1 MLIHIYIMYSMDVK
15 KIKKYKVGIDS
26 ETEAISMVTEPAI
39 ESDFVFLSKDKAIVK
54 EAFSNDEKHMVYG
67 AVLRPDFPI
76 YRNDGENEYYLEFT
90 SESIER
96 MARDYMMNYRQ
107 GNVTIQHEEYA
118 NEVFMVESWIKQ
130 DMDKDKSVSVGLDKS
145 LPIGTWFCGFYVNN
159 NDVWERIKSGELKG
173 FSVEAMIDLEDFAKV
188 KKEDA
193 FEMNESFWSKLKSIV
208 NEALGKKEEKME
220 VNEPQPTEPQP
231 TVQEPKVDE
240 PIVTEPQQTVVEEP
254 KPTEP
259 QPTVQ
264 EPKVDEPQT
273 TEPQPTVVEE
283 PKPTEP
289 QQTVQEP
296 KVDDP
301 KTNEP
306 KVDEPKPNEPN
317 VDDGKHLNDLIASL
331 REEISALKE
340 ANTVLVEK
348 VNDLGKMPSANPIN
362 VNGQNGTPST
372 YSSWRDMMAKMI

>member
-1 MLIHIYIMYSMDVK
+1 MICLDIYTVYIISMDIK

-188 KKEDA
+188 KKEDE
-193 FEMNESFWSKLKSIV
+193 FEMNESFWDKLKSIV

-220 VNEPQPTEPQP
+220 VNEPQVTEPQQ

-240 PIVTEPQQTVVEEP
+240 PIVTEPQQTVQ
-254 KPTEP
+254 EP
-259 QPTVQ
+259 QQTVQ
-264 EPKVDEPQT
+264 EPQT
-273 TEPQPTVVEE
+273 TEPKQ
-283 PKPTEP
+283 TEP
-289 QQTVQEP
+289 QQTEP

-306 KVDEPKPNEPN
+306 TVQEPKVDDVN
-317 VDDGKHLNDLIASL
+317 HINDLIASL

-340 ANTVLVEK
+340 ANNVLVEK

>member
-1 MLIHIYIMYSMDVK
+1 MDVK

-159 NDVWERIKSGELKG
+159 NDIWERIKSGELKG

-188 KKEDA
+188 KKEDE

-220 VNEPQPTEPQP
+220 VNEPQ
-231 TVQEPKVDE
+231 
-240 PIVTEPQQTVVEEP
+240 VTEPQQTV
-254 KPTEP
+254 
-259 QPTVQ
+259 Q
-264 EPKVDEPQT
+264 EPQT
-273 TEPQPTVVEE
+273 TEPKQTEPQQTVQEPQTTE

-289 QQTVQEP
+289 QQT
-296 KVDDP
+296 
-301 KTNEP
+301 EP
-306 KVDEPKPNEPN
+306 KVDEPKPNEPTVQEPK
-317 VDDGKHLNDLIASL
+317 VDDKNQINDLIASL
-331 REEISALKE
+331 REEISSLKE
-340 ANTVLVEK
+340 ANNVLVEK

>member
-1 MLIHIYIMYSMDVK
+1 MTTR

-39 ESDFVFLSKDKAIVK
+39 ESDFVFFSKDKDIVK
-54 EAFSNDEKHMVYG
+54 EAFSSDEKHMVYG

-76 YRNDGENEYYLEFT
+76 YRYDGENEYYLEFT

-159 NDVWERIKSGELKG
+159 NDIWERIKSGELKG

-188 KKEDA
+188 KKEDE
-193 FEMNESFWSKLKSIV
+193 FEMNETFWDKLKTIV

-220 VNEPQPTEPQP
+220 EQ
-231 TVQEPKVDE
+231 
-240 PIVTEPQQTVVEEP
+240 PIVN
-254 KPTEP
+254 
-259 QPTVQ
+259 
-264 EPKVDEPQT
+264 
-273 TEPQPTVVEE
+273 EPQPTVVEE
-283 PKPTEP
+283 PKPSEP
-289 QQTVQEP
+289 TAVEEP
-296 KVDDP
+296 KPSEPTVVEEPKKDD
-301 KTNEP
+301 EP
-306 KVDEPKPNEPN
+306 KVDEEPKPTEEPKPN
-317 VDDGKHLNDLIASL
+317 DDGNHLNDLIASL

-340 ANTVLVEK
+340 ANTVLAEK

-362 VNGQNGTPST
+362 VNGKNGTPST
-372 YSSWRDMMAKMI
+372 YSSWRDMMANMI

>member
-1 MLIHIYIMYSMDVK
+1 MATR

-39 ESDFVFLSKDKAIVK
+39 ESDFVFFSKDKDIVK
-54 EAFSNDEKHMVYG
+54 EAFSSDEKHMVYG

-76 YRNDGENEYYLEFT
+76 YRYDGENEYYLEFT

-159 NDVWERIKSGELKG
+159 NDIWERIKSGELKG

-188 KKEDA
+188 KKEDE
-193 FEMNESFWSKLKSIV
+193 FEMNETFWDKLKTIV

-220 VNEPQPTEPQP
+220 EQPIVNEPTVTEPQP
-231 TVQEPKVDE
+231 TV
-240 PIVTEPQQTVVEEP
+240 VEGP
-254 KPTEP
+254 KPSE
-259 QPTVQ
+259 
-264 EPKVDEPQT
+264 
-273 TEPQPTVVEE
+273 PTVVEE
-283 PKPTEP
+283 PKPTE
-289 QQTVQEP
+289 EP
-296 KVDDP
+296 KVEE
-301 KTNEP
+301 EP
-306 KVDEPKPNEPN
+306 KNEEPKPTEPTVKEEPKPN
-317 VDDGKHLNDLIASL
+317 DDGNHLNDLIASL

-340 ANTVLVEK
+340 ANTVLAEK

-362 VNGQNGTPST
+362 VNGKNGTPST
-372 YSSWRDMMAKMI
+372 YSTWRDMMANMI

>member
-1 MLIHIYIMYSMDVK
+1 MFIHIYIMYSMDVK

-188 KKEDA
+188 KKDDA

-220 VNEPQPTEPQP
+220 VNEPQVDEPQQTVQEP
-231 TVQEPKVDE
+231 QTTVQEPKVDE
-240 PIVTEPQQTVVEEP
+240 PIV
-254 KPTEP
+254 
-259 QPTVQ
+259 
-264 EPKVDEPQT
+264 

-289 QQTVQEP
+289 QPT
-296 KVDDP
+296 
-301 KTNEP
+301 EP
-306 KVDEPKPNEPN
+306 KVDEPNPTEPN
-317 VDDGKHLNDLIASL
+317 VDEPKPTEPQPTEPKVDDVNHINDLIASL

>member
-1 MLIHIYIMYSMDVK
+1 MTTR
-15 KIKKYKVGIDS
+15 KIKKYKVGVDS

-39 ESDFVFLSKDKAIVK
+39 ESDFVFFNKDKDIVK
-54 EAFSNDEKHMVYG
+54 EAFSSDEKHMVYG

-76 YRNDGENEYYLEFT
+76 YRYDGENEYYLEFT

-118 NEVFMVESWIKQ
+118 NEVFMVESWIKL

-159 NDVWERIKSGELKG
+159 NDIWERIKSGELKG

-188 KKEDA
+188 KKEDE
-193 FEMNESFWSKLKSIV
+193 FEMNETFWDKLKTIV

-220 VNEPQPTEPQP
+220 EQPIVNEPQPT
-231 TVQEPKVDE
+231 
-240 PIVTEPQQTVVEEP
+240 VTEPTVTEEP
-254 KPTEP
+254 K
-259 QPTVQ
+259 
-264 EPKVDEPQT
+264 
-273 TEPQPTVVEE
+273 PTVVEE
-283 PKPTEP
+283 PKPTVVEEQKVEEEP
-289 QQTVQEP
+289 KPTVVEEP
-296 KVDDP
+296 KV
-301 KTNEP
+301 EE
-306 KVDEPKPNEPN
+306 EPKPN
-317 VDDGKHLNDLIASL
+317 DDGNHLNDLIASL

-362 VNGQNGTPST
+362 VNGKNGTPST
-372 YSSWRDMMAKMI
+372 YSSWRDMMASMI

>member
-1 MLIHIYIMYSMDVK
+1 MFIHIYIMYSMDVK

-220 VNEPQPTEPQP
+220 VNEPQVNEPQP

-240 PIVTEPQQTVVEEP
+240 PIVTEPQ
-254 KPTEP
+254 
-259 QPTVQ
+259 
-264 EPKVDEPQT
+264 
-273 TEPQPTVVEE
+273 PTVVEE
-283 PKPTEP
+283 PKPTEQ

-296 KVDDP
+296 KVD
-301 KTNEP
+301 EP
-306 KVDEPKPNEPN
+306 KVDDPKPNEPTEPK

>member
-1 MLIHIYIMYSMDVK
+1 MTTR

-39 ESDFVFLSKDKAIVK
+39 ESDFVFFSKDKDIVK
-54 EAFSNDEKHMVYG
+54 EAFSSDEKHMVYG

-76 YRNDGENEYYLEFT
+76 YRYDGENEYYLEFT

-159 NDVWERIKSGELKG
+159 NDIWERIKSGELKG

-188 KKEDA
+188 KKEDE
-193 FEMNESFWSKLKSIV
+193 FEMNETFWDKLKTIV

-220 VNEPQPTEPQP
+220 EQPIVNEPQPTA
-231 TVQEPKVDE
+231 V
-240 PIVTEPQQTVVEEP
+240 
-254 KPTEP
+254 
-259 QPTVQ
+259 
-264 EPKVDEPQT
+264 

-283 PKPTEP
+283 PKPTEEP
-289 QQTVQEP
+289 TVVEEP
-296 KVDDP
+296 KKDE
-301 KTNEP
+301 EP
-306 KVDEPKPNEPN
+306 KAEEEPKPTEPKPTEEPKPN
-317 VDDGKHLNDLIASL
+317 DDGNHLNDLIASL

-362 VNGQNGTPST
+362 VNGKNGTPST
-372 YSSWRDMMAKMI
+372 YSSWRDMMANMI

>member
-188 KKEDA
+188 KKEDE

-220 VNEPQPTEPQP
+220 VNEPQVTEPQP
-231 TVQEPKVDE
+231 TEPKVDE
-240 PIVTEPQQTVVEEP
+240 PQVTEPQQTVVEEP

-264 EPKVDEPQT
+264 EPQT
-273 TEPQPTVVEE
+273 TE

-289 QQTVQEP
+289 KVDEPKTNEPTVQEP
-296 KVDDP
+296 KVDDG
-301 KTNEP
+301 N
-306 KVDEPKPNEPN
+306 
-317 VDDGKHLNDLIASL
+317 HINDLIASL

-340 ANTVLVEK
+340 ANNVLVEK

>member
-1 MLIHIYIMYSMDVK
+1 MTTR

-39 ESDFVFLSKDKAIVK
+39 ESDFVFFSKDKDIVK
-54 EAFSNDEKHMVYG
+54 EAFSSDEKHMVYG

-76 YRNDGENEYYLEFT
+76 YRYDGENEYYLEFT

-159 NDVWERIKSGELKG
+159 NDIWERIKSGELKG

-188 KKEDA
+188 KKEDE
-193 FEMNESFWSKLKSIV
+193 FEMNETFWDKLKTIV

-220 VNEPQPTEPQP
+220 EQPIVNEPQPT
-231 TVQEPKVDE
+231 
-240 PIVTEPQQTVVEEP
+240 VEEP
-254 KPTEP
+254 KPSEP
-259 QPTVQ
+259 TAVE
-264 EPKVDEPQT
+264 EPKPSE
-273 TEPQPTVVEE
+273 EPTVVEE
-283 PKPTEP
+283 PKPTVE
-289 QQTVQEP
+289 EP
-296 KVDDP
+296 KVEE
-301 KTNEP
+301 EP
-306 KVDEPKPNEPN
+306 KNEEPKPTEEPKPN
-317 VDDGKHLNDLIASL
+317 DDGNHLNDLIASL

-340 ANTVLVEK
+340 ANTVLAEK

-362 VNGQNGTPST
+362 VNGKNGTPST
-372 YSSWRDMMAKMI
+372 YSSWRDMMANMI

>member
-1 MLIHIYIMYSMDVK
+1 MFIHIYIMYSMDVK

-159 NDVWERIKSGELKG
+159 NDIWERIKSKELKG

-220 VNEPQPTEPQP
+220 VNEPQVTEPQT

-240 PIVTEPQQTVVEEP
+240 PIVTEPQPTVVDEP

-259 QPTVQ
+259 QTTEPKPT
-264 EPKVDEPQT
+264 EPKVDEPKQ
-273 TEPQPTVVEE
+273 
-283 PKPTEP
+283 TEP

-296 KVDDP
+296 KVD
-301 KTNEP
+301 EP
-306 KVDEPKPNEPN
+306 KVDDVN
-317 VDDGKHLNDLIASL
+317 HINDLIASL

>member
-1 MLIHIYIMYSMDVK
+1 MATR

-39 ESDFVFLSKDKAIVK
+39 ESDFVFFSKDKDIVK
-54 EAFSNDEKHMVYG
+54 EAFSSDEKHMVYG

-76 YRNDGENEYYLEFT
+76 YRYDGENEYYLEFT

-159 NDVWERIKSGELKG
+159 NDIWERIKSGELKG

-188 KKEDA
+188 KKEDE
-193 FEMNESFWSKLKSIV
+193 FEMNETFWDKLKTIV

-220 VNEPQPTEPQP
+220 EQPIVNEPQPTA
-231 TVQEPKVDE
+231 V
-240 PIVTEPQQTVVEEP
+240 
-254 KPTEP
+254 
-259 QPTVQ
+259 
-264 EPKVDEPQT
+264 

-283 PKPTEP
+283 PKPSEP
-289 QQTVQEP
+289 TVVEEPKPTVEEP
-296 KVDDP
+296 KVEE
-301 KTNEP
+301 EP
-306 KVDEPKPNEPN
+306 KPTEPTVKEEPKPN
-317 VDDGKHLNDLIASL
+317 DDGNHLNDLIASL

-340 ANTVLVEK
+340 ANTVLAEK

-362 VNGQNGTPST
+362 VNGKNGTPST
-372 YSSWRDMMAKMI
+372 YSSWRDMMANMI

>member
-1 MLIHIYIMYSMDVK
+1 MATR

-39 ESDFVFLSKDKAIVK
+39 ESDFVFFSKDKDIVK
-54 EAFSNDEKHMVYG
+54 EAFSSDEKHMVYG

-76 YRNDGENEYYLEFT
+76 YRYDGENEYYLEFT

-159 NDVWERIKSGELKG
+159 NDIWERIKSGELKG

-188 KKEDA
+188 KKEDE
-193 FEMNESFWSKLKSIV
+193 FEMNETFWDKLKTIV

-220 VNEPQPTEPQP
+220 EQPIVNEPQPT
-231 TVQEPKVDE
+231 
-240 PIVTEPQQTVVEEP
+240 VEEP
-254 KPTEP
+254 KPSEP
-259 QPTVQ
+259 TAVE
-264 EPKVDEPQT
+264 EPKPSE
-273 TEPQPTVVEE
+273 PTVVEE
-283 PKPTEP
+283 PKPTVE
-289 QQTVQEP
+289 EP
-296 KVDDP
+296 KVEE
-301 KTNEP
+301 EP
-306 KVDEPKPNEPN
+306 KPTEPKPTEEPKPN
-317 VDDGKHLNDLIASL
+317 DDGNHLNDLIASL

-362 VNGQNGTPST
+362 VNGKNGTPST
-372 YSSWRDMMAKMI
+372 YSSWRDMMANMI

>member
-1 MLIHIYIMYSMDVK
+1 MTTR
-15 KIKKYKVGIDS
+15 KIKKYKVGVDS

-39 ESDFVFLSKDKAIVK
+39 ESDFVFFNKDKDIVK
-54 EAFSNDEKHMVYG
+54 EAFSSDEKHMVYG

-76 YRNDGENEYYLEFT
+76 YRYDGENEYYLEFT

-118 NEVFMVESWIKQ
+118 NEVFMVESWIKL

-159 NDVWERIKSGELKG
+159 NDIWERIKSGELKG

-188 KKEDA
+188 KKEDE
-193 FEMNESFWSKLKSIV
+193 FEMNETFWDKLKTIV

-220 VNEPQPTEPQP
+220 EQPIVNEPQPQ
-231 TVQEPKVDE
+231 
-240 PIVTEPQQTVVEEP
+240 
-254 KPTEP
+254 PTEP
-259 QPTVQ
+259 TV
-264 EPKVDEPQT
+264 
-273 TEPQPTVVEE
+273 TEEPTVVEE
-283 PKPTEP
+283 PKPTVVEEP
-289 QQTVQEP
+289 KPIEEP
-296 KVDDP
+296 KVEE
-301 KTNEP
+301 EP
-306 KVDEPKPNEPN
+306 KPTEPKPN
-317 VDDGKHLNDLIASL
+317 DDGNHLNDLIASL

-362 VNGQNGTPST
+362 VNGKNGTPST
-372 YSSWRDMMAKMI
+372 YSSWRDMMASMI

>member
-1 MLIHIYIMYSMDVK
+1 MICLDIYTVYIISMDVKK

-188 KKEDA
+188 KKEDE
-193 FEMNESFWSKLKSIV
+193 FEMNETFWDKLKSIV

-220 VNEPQPTEPQP
+220 VNEPQVTEPQQ

-240 PIVTEPQQTVVEEP
+240 PIVTEPQQTVQ
-254 KPTEP
+254 EP
-259 QPTVQ
+259 QQTVQ
-264 EPKVDEPQT
+264 EPQT
-273 TEPQPTVVEE
+273 TE

-289 QQTVQEP
+289 QQTEP

-306 KVDEPKPNEPN
+306 TVQEPKVDDVN
-317 VDDGKHLNDLIASL
+317 HINDLIASL

-340 ANTVLVEK
+340 ANNVLVEK

>member
-1 MLIHIYIMYSMDVK
+1 MLIYIYIMYSMDVK

-188 KKEDA
+188 KKEDE

-220 VNEPQPTEPQP
+220 VNEPQ
-231 TVQEPKVDE
+231 V
-240 PIVTEPQQTVVEEP
+240 
-254 KPTEP
+254 TEP

-264 EPKVDEPQT
+264 EPKVDEPQV
-273 TEPQPTVVEE
+273 TEPKPTVVEE
-283 PKPTEP
+283 PKQTEPQHTVQEPQTTEP
-289 QQTVQEP
+289 QQTEPKVDEPKTNEPTVQEP
-296 KVDDP
+296 KVDDG
-301 KTNEP
+301 N
-306 KVDEPKPNEPN
+306 
-317 VDDGKHLNDLIASL
+317 HINDLIASL

-340 ANTVLVEK
+340 ANNVLVEK

>member
-1 MLIHIYIMYSMDVK
+1 MTTR

-39 ESDFVFLSKDKAIVK
+39 ESDFVFFSKDKDIVK
-54 EAFSNDEKHMVYG
+54 EAFSSDEKHMVYG

-76 YRNDGENEYYLEFT
+76 YRYDGENEYYLEFT

-159 NDVWERIKSGELKG
+159 NDIWERIKSGELKG

-188 KKEDA
+188 KKEDE
-193 FEMNESFWSKLKSIV
+193 FEMNETFWDKLKTIV

-220 VNEPQPTEPQP
+220 EQP
-231 TVQEPKVDE
+231 
-240 PIVTEPQQTVVEEP
+240 IVEEP

-259 QPTVQ
+259 TVVE
-264 EPKVDEPQT
+264 EPKPSE
-273 TEPQPTVVEE
+273 PTVVEE
-283 PKPTEP
+283 PKPTE
-289 QQTVQEP
+289 EP
-296 KVDDP
+296 KVEE
-301 KTNEP
+301 EP
-306 KVDEPKPNEPN
+306 KKEEPKPTEEPKPN
-317 VDDGKHLNDLIASL
+317 DDMNHLNDLIASL
-331 REEISALKE
+331 REEISSLKE

-362 VNGQNGTPST
+362 VNGKNGTPST
-372 YSSWRDMMAKMI
+372 YSSWRDMMANMI

>member
-1 MLIHIYIMYSMDVK
+1 MTTR

-39 ESDFVFLSKDKAIVK
+39 ESDFVFFSKDKDIVK
-54 EAFSNDEKHMVYG
+54 EAFSSDEKHMVYG

-76 YRNDGENEYYLEFT
+76 YRYDGENEYYLEFT

-159 NDVWERIKSGELKG
+159 NDIWERIKSGELKG

-188 KKEDA
+188 KKEDE
-193 FEMNESFWSKLKSIV
+193 FEMNETFWDKLKTIV

-220 VNEPQPTEPQP
+220 EQPIVNEPQPTA
-231 TVQEPKVDE
+231 
-240 PIVTEPQQTVVEEP
+240 VTEPQQTVVEEP
-254 KPTEP
+254 KPSE
-259 QPTVQ
+259 
-264 EPKVDEPQT
+264 
-273 TEPQPTVVEE
+273 PTVVEE
-283 PKPTEP
+283 PKPTVTE
-289 QQTVQEP
+289 EP
-296 KVDDP
+296 KVEE
-301 KTNEP
+301 EP
-306 KVDEPKPNEPN
+306 KPTEPKQTEEPKPN
-317 VDDGKHLNDLIASL
+317 DDGNHLNDLIASL

-362 VNGQNGTPST
+362 VNGKNGTPST
-372 YSSWRDMMAKMI
+372 YSSWRDMMANMI

>member
-54 EAFSNDEKHMVYG
+54 EAFSTDEKHMVYG

-220 VNEPQPTEPQP
+220 VNEPQVTEPQT

-240 PIVTEPQQTVVEEP
+240 PIVTEPQQTV
-254 KPTEP
+254 
-259 QPTVQ
+259 Q
-264 EPKVDEPQT
+264 EPQT
-273 TEPQPTVVEE
+273 TEPQQTVVEE
-283 PKPTEP
+283 PKPT
-289 QQTVQEP
+289 EP

-306 KVDEPKPNEPN
+306 TVQEPK

-348 VNDLGKMPSANPIN
+348 VNDLGKMPSTNPIN

>member
-188 KKEDA
+188 KKEDE

-220 VNEPQPTEPQP
+220 VNEPQVTEPQP

-240 PIVTEPQQTVVEEP
+240 PIVTEPQQTV
-254 KPTEP
+254 
-259 QPTVQ
+259 Q
-264 EPKVDEPQT
+264 EPQT
-273 TEPQPTVVEE
+273 TEPKVDD

-289 QQTVQEP
+289 KGDDPKPTEP

-306 KVDEPKPNEPN
+306 TVQEPK

-331 REEISALKE
+331 REEITALKE

-348 VNDLGKMPSANPIN
+348 VNDLGKMPSTNPIN

>member
-1 MLIHIYIMYSMDVK
+1 MTTR

-39 ESDFVFLSKDKAIVK
+39 ESDFVFFSKDKDIVK
-54 EAFSNDEKHMVYG
+54 EAFSSDEKHMVYG

-76 YRNDGENEYYLEFT
+76 YRYDGENEYYLEFT

-159 NDVWERIKSGELKG
+159 NDIWERIKSKELKG

-188 KKEDA
+188 KKEDE
-193 FEMNESFWSKLKSIV
+193 FEMNETFWDKLKTIV

-220 VNEPQPTEPQP
+220 EQPIVNEPQPTA
-231 TVQEPKVDE
+231 
-240 PIVTEPQQTVVEEP
+240 VTEEP
-254 KPTEP
+254 K
-259 QPTVQ
+259 
-264 EPKVDEPQT
+264 
-273 TEPQPTVVEE
+273 PTVVEE
-283 PKPTEP
+283 PKPSEP
-289 QQTVQEP
+289 TVVEEPKKDEEP
-296 KVDDP
+296 KVEE
-301 KTNEP
+301 EP
-306 KVDEPKPNEPN
+306 KKEEPKPTEEPKPN
-317 VDDGKHLNDLIASL
+317 DDGNHLNDLIASL

-362 VNGQNGTPST
+362 VNGKNGTPST
-372 YSSWRDMMAKMI
+372 YSSWRDMMANMI

>member
-1 MLIHIYIMYSMDVK
+1 MDVK

-188 KKEDA
+188 KKEDE
-193 FEMNESFWSKLKSIV
+193 FEMNESFWDKLKSIV

-220 VNEPQPTEPQP
+220 VNEPQVNEPQVNEP
-231 TVQEPKVDE
+231 QTTVQEPKVDE
-240 PIVTEPQQTVVEEP
+240 PIVTEPQPTVQEPQTTVQEP
-254 KPTEP
+254 QTTESKPTEP
-259 QPTVQ
+259 KVDEPNPNEPTVQ
-264 EPKVDEPQT
+264 EPKVD
-273 TEPQPTVVEE
+273 
-283 PKPTEP
+283 
-289 QQTVQEP
+289 
-296 KVDDP
+296 
-301 KTNEP
+301 
-306 KVDEPKPNEPN
+306 
-317 VDDGKHLNDLIASL
+317 DGNHINDLIASL

-340 ANTVLVEK
+340 ANNVLVEK

>member
-1 MLIHIYIMYSMDVK
+1 MTTR

-39 ESDFVFLSKDKAIVK
+39 ESDFVFFSKDKDIVK
-54 EAFSNDEKHMVYG
+54 EAFSSDEKHMVYG

-76 YRNDGENEYYLEFT
+76 YRYDGENEYYLEFT

-159 NDVWERIKSGELKG
+159 NDIWERIKSGELKG

-188 KKEDA
+188 KKEDE
-193 FEMNESFWSKLKSIV
+193 FEMNETFWDKLKTIV

-220 VNEPQPTEPQP
+220 EQP
-231 TVQEPKVDE
+231 
-240 PIVTEPQQTVVEEP
+240 IVEEP
-254 KPTEP
+254 KPTE
-259 QPTVQ
+259 
-264 EPKVDEPQT
+264 
-273 TEPQPTVVEE
+273 PTVVEE

-289 QQTVQEP
+289 TVVEEPKPTVTEEP
-296 KVDDP
+296 KVEE
-301 KTNEP
+301 EP
-306 KVDEPKPNEPN
+306 KPTEPKPTEEPKPN
-317 VDDGKHLNDLIASL
+317 DDGNHLNDLIASL

-340 ANTVLVEK
+340 ANTVLAEK

-362 VNGQNGTPST
+362 VNGKNGTPST
-372 YSSWRDMMAKMI
+372 YSSWRDMMANMI

>member
-1 MLIHIYIMYSMDVK
+1 MTTR

-39 ESDFVFLSKDKAIVK
+39 ESDFVFFSKDKDIVK
-54 EAFSNDEKHMVYG
+54 EAFSSDEKHMVYG
-67 AVLRPDFPI
+67 AALRPDFPI
-76 YRNDGENEYYLEFT
+76 YRYVGENEYYLEFT

-159 NDVWERIKSGELKG
+159 NDIWERIKSGELKG

-188 KKEDA
+188 KKEDE
-193 FEMNESFWSKLKSIV
+193 FEMNETFWDKLKTIV

-220 VNEPQPTEPQP
+220 EQP
-231 TVQEPKVDE
+231 
-240 PIVTEPQQTVVEEP
+240 IVEEP

-259 QPTVQ
+259 TVVE
-264 EPKVDEPQT
+264 EPKPSE
-273 TEPQPTVVEE
+273 PTVVEE
-283 PKPTEP
+283 PKPTVTEEP
-289 QQTVQEP
+289 NVEEEP
-296 KVDDP
+296 K
-301 KTNEP
+301 KEEP
-306 KVDEPKPNEPN
+306 KPTEEPKPN
-317 VDDGKHLNDLIASL
+317 DDGNHLNDLIASL

-362 VNGQNGTPST
+362 VNGKNGTPST
-372 YSSWRDMMAKMI
+372 YSSWRDMMANMI

>member
-1 MLIHIYIMYSMDVK
+1 MTTR

-39 ESDFVFLSKDKAIVK
+39 ESDFVFFSKDKDIVK
-54 EAFSNDEKHMVYG
+54 EAFSSDEKHMVYG

-76 YRNDGENEYYLEFT
+76 YRYDGENEYYLEFT

-159 NDVWERIKSGELKG
+159 NDIWERIKSGELKG

-188 KKEDA
+188 KKEDE
-193 FEMNESFWSKLKSIV
+193 FEMNETFWDKLKTIV

-220 VNEPQPTEPQP
+220 EQPIVNEPQPT
-231 TVQEPKVDE
+231 
-240 PIVTEPQQTVVEEP
+240 VEEP
-254 KPTEP
+254 KPSE
-259 QPTVQ
+259 PTVRYR
-264 EPKVDEPQT
+264 VGRNAGA
-273 TEPQPTVVEE
+273 VS
-283 PKPTEP
+283 
-289 QQTVQEP
+289 
-296 KVDDP
+296 
-301 KTNEP
+301 
-306 KVDEPKPNEPN
+306 
-317 VDDGKHLNDLIASL
+317 KHQGHVHHIDFLSPIL
-331 REEISALKE
+331 R
-340 ANTVLVEK
+340 
-348 VNDLGKMPSANPIN
+348 
-362 VNGQNGTPST
+362 
-372 YSSWRDMMAKMI
+372 

>member
-1 MLIHIYIMYSMDVK
+1 MNIN

-26 ETEAISMVTEPAI
+26 ETEAISLVTEPAI
-39 ESDFVFLSKDKAIVK
+39 ESDFVFFNKDKTIIK
-54 EAFSNDEKHMVYG
+54 EAFSNDDKHILYG

-220 VNEPQPTEPQP
+220 VNEPQ
-231 TVQEPKVDE
+231 VN
-240 PIVTEPQQTVVEEP
+240 
-254 KPTEP
+254 EP

-289 QQTVQEP
+289 QTTEP
-296 KVDDP
+296 KVDEP
-301 KTNEP
+301 QPTVQEP
-306 KVDEPKPNEPN
+306 KVDEPKPNEPTEPK

>member
-1 MLIHIYIMYSMDVK
+1 MNID

-26 ETEAISMVTEPAI
+26 ETEAISMVTESAI

-193 FEMNESFWSKLKSIV
+193 FEMNESFWPKLKSIV

-220 VNEPQPTEPQP
+220 VNEPQVNEPQT

-259 QPTVQ
+259 
-264 EPKVDEPQT
+264 KVDD
-273 TEPQPTVVEE
+273 

-289 QQTVQEP
+289 QPTEQKPT
-296 KVDDP
+296 
-301 KTNEP
+301 EP
-306 KVDEPKPNEPN
+306 KVDEPKPNEPTVQEPK
-317 VDDGKHLNDLIASL
+317 VDDGNHINDLIASL
-331 REEISALKE
+331 KEEISALKE
-340 ANTVLVEK
+340 ANNVLVEK

>member
-1 MLIHIYIMYSMDVK
+1 MTTR

-39 ESDFVFLSKDKAIVK
+39 ESDFVFFSKDKDIVK
-54 EAFSNDEKHMVYG
+54 EAFSSDEKHMVYG

-76 YRNDGENEYYLEFT
+76 YRYDGENEYYLEFT

-159 NDVWERIKSGELKG
+159 NDIWERIKSGELKG

-188 KKEDA
+188 KKEDE
-193 FEMNESFWSKLKSIV
+193 FEMNETFWDKLKTIV

-220 VNEPQPTEPQP
+220 EQPIVNEPQPTA
-231 TVQEPKVDE
+231 V
-240 PIVTEPQQTVVEEP
+240 
-254 KPTEP
+254 
-259 QPTVQ
+259 
-264 EPKVDEPQT
+264 

-283 PKPTEP
+283 PKPSEP
-289 QQTVQEP
+289 TVVEEPKPTVEEP
-296 KVDDP
+296 KVEE
-301 KTNEP
+301 EP
-306 KVDEPKPNEPN
+306 KPTEPKPTEEPKPN
-317 VDDGKHLNDLIASL
+317 DDGNHLNDLIASL

-340 ANTVLVEK
+340 ANTVLAEK

-362 VNGQNGTPST
+362 VNGKNGTPST
-372 YSSWRDMMAKMI
+372 YSSWRDMMANMI

>member
-1 MLIHIYIMYSMDVK
+1 MATR

-39 ESDFVFLSKDKAIVK
+39 ESDFVFFSKDKDIVK
-54 EAFSNDEKHMVYG
+54 EAFSSDEKHMVYG

-76 YRNDGENEYYLEFT
+76 YRYDGENEYYLEFT

-145 LPIGTWFCGFYVNN
+145 LPIGTWFCRFYVNN
-159 NDVWERIKSGELKG
+159 NDIWERIKSGELKG

-188 KKEDA
+188 KKEDE
-193 FEMNESFWSKLKSIV
+193 FEMNETFWDKLKTIV

-220 VNEPQPTEPQP
+220 EQP
-231 TVQEPKVDE
+231 
-240 PIVTEPQQTVVEEP
+240 IVEEP

-259 QPTVQ
+259 TVVE
-264 EPKVDEPQT
+264 EPKPSE
-273 TEPQPTVVEE
+273 PTVVEE
-283 PKPTEP
+283 PKKDE
-289 QQTVQEP
+289 EP
-296 KVDDP
+296 KVEE
-301 KTNEP
+301 EP
-306 KVDEPKPNEPN
+306 KKEEPKPTEEPKPN
-317 VDDGKHLNDLIASL
+317 DDGNHLNDLIASL

-362 VNGQNGTPST
+362 VNGKNGTPST
-372 YSSWRDMMAKMI
+372 YSSWRDMMANMI

>member
-1 MLIHIYIMYSMDVK
+1 MTTR

-39 ESDFVFLSKDKAIVK
+39 ESDFVFFSKDKDIVK
-54 EAFSNDEKHMVYG
+54 EAFSSDEKHMVYG

-76 YRNDGENEYYLEFT
+76 YRYDGENEYYLEFT

-188 KKEDA
+188 KKEDE
-193 FEMNESFWSKLKSIV
+193 FEMNETFWDKLKTIV

-220 VNEPQPTEPQP
+220 EQPIVNEP
-231 TVQEPKVDE
+231 TV
-240 PIVTEPQQTVVEEP
+240 TEEP
-254 KPTEP
+254 K
-259 QPTVQ
+259 
-264 EPKVDEPQT
+264 
-273 TEPQPTVVEE
+273 PTVVEE
-283 PKPTEP
+283 PKPTEEP
-289 QQTVQEP
+289 TVVEEP
-296 KVDDP
+296 KP
-301 KTNEP
+301 T
-306 KVDEPKPNEPN
+306 VDEPKVEEEPKKEEPKPTEPTVKEEPKPN
-317 VDDGKHLNDLIASL
+317 DDGNHLNDLIASL

-362 VNGQNGTPST
+362 VNGKNGTPST
-372 YSSWRDMMAKMI
+372 YSSWRDMMANMI

>member
-1 MLIHIYIMYSMDVK
+1 MATR

-39 ESDFVFLSKDKAIVK
+39 ESDFVFFSKDKDIVK
-54 EAFSNDEKHMVYG
+54 EAFSSDEKHMVYG

-76 YRNDGENEYYLEFT
+76 YRYDGENEYYLEFT

-159 NDVWERIKSGELKG
+159 NDIWERIKSGELKG

-188 KKEDA
+188 KKEDE
-193 FEMNESFWSKLKSIV
+193 FEMNETFWDKLKTIV

-220 VNEPQPTEPQP
+220 EQ
-231 TVQEPKVDE
+231 
-240 PIVTEPQQTVVEEP
+240 PIVN
-254 KPTEP
+254 
-259 QPTVQ
+259 
-264 EPKVDEPQT
+264 
-273 TEPQPTVVEE
+273 EPQPTVVEE
-283 PKPTEP
+283 PKPTAVEEP
-289 QQTVQEP
+289 KPSEPTAVEEPKPTEEPTVVEEPKNDEEP
-296 KVDDP
+296 KVEE
-301 KTNEP
+301 EP
-306 KVDEPKPNEPN
+306 KKEEPKPTEEPKPN
-317 VDDGKHLNDLIASL
+317 DDGNHLNDLIASL

-340 ANTVLVEK
+340 ANTVLAEK

-362 VNGQNGTPST
+362 VNGKNGTPST
-372 YSSWRDMMAKMI
+372 YSSWRDMMANMI

>member
-1 MLIHIYIMYSMDVK
+1 MTTR

-39 ESDFVFLSKDKAIVK
+39 ESDFVFFSKDKDIVK
-54 EAFSNDEKHMVYG
+54 EAFSSDEKHMVYG

-76 YRNDGENEYYLEFT
+76 YRYDGENEYYLEFT

-159 NDVWERIKSGELKG
+159 NDIWERIKSGELKG

-188 KKEDA
+188 KKEDE
-193 FEMNESFWSKLKSIV
+193 FEMNETFWDKLKTIV

-220 VNEPQPTEPQP
+220 EQPIVNEPQPTA
-231 TVQEPKVDE
+231 
-240 PIVTEPQQTVVEEP
+240 VTEEP
-254 KPTEP
+254 K
-259 QPTVQ
+259 
-264 EPKVDEPQT
+264 
-273 TEPQPTVVEE
+273 PTVVEE
-283 PKPTEP
+283 PKPSEP
-289 QQTVQEP
+289 TVVEEPKKDEEP
-296 KVDDP
+296 KVEE
-301 KTNEP
+301 EP
-306 KVDEPKPNEPN
+306 KKEEPKPTEEPKPN
-317 VDDGKHLNDLIASL
+317 DDGNHLNDLIASL

-362 VNGQNGTPST
+362 VNGKNGTPST
-372 YSSWRDMMAKMI
+372 YSSWRDMMANMI

>member
-54 EAFSNDEKHMVYG
+54 EAFSTDEKHMVYG

-90 SESIER
+90 SESIEK

-188 KKEDA
+188 KKEDE

-220 VNEPQPTEPQP
+220 VNEPQVNEPQP

-240 PIVTEPQQTVVEEP
+240 PIVTEPQ
-254 KPTEP
+254 
-259 QPTVQ
+259 PTVQ
-264 EPKVDEPQT
+264 EPQT
-273 TEPQPTVVEE
+273 TEPQT
-283 PKPTEP
+283 T
-289 QQTVQEP
+289 EP

-301 KTNEP
+301 KPTEPTEPKVDEP
-306 KVDEPKPNEPN
+306 KVDEPKPTEPK
-317 VDDGKHLNDLIASL
+317 VDEGNHINDLIASL

-340 ANTVLVEK
+340 ANNVLVEK

>member
-1 MLIHIYIMYSMDVK
+1 MTTR

-39 ESDFVFLSKDKAIVK
+39 ESDFVFFSKDKDIVK
-54 EAFSNDEKHMVYG
+54 EAFSSDEKHMVYG

-76 YRNDGENEYYLEFT
+76 YRYDGENEYYLEFT

-188 KKEDA
+188 KKEDE
-193 FEMNESFWSKLKSIV
+193 FEMNETFWDKLKTIV

-220 VNEPQPTEPQP
+220 EQPIVNEPQPTA
-231 TVQEPKVDE
+231 V
-240 PIVTEPQQTVVEEP
+240 
-254 KPTEP
+254 
-259 QPTVQ
+259 
-264 EPKVDEPQT
+264 

-283 PKPTEP
+283 PKPSEP
-289 QQTVQEP
+289 TVVEEPKPTDEP
-296 KVDDP
+296 KVEE
-301 KTNEP
+301 EP
-306 KVDEPKPNEPN
+306 KNEEPKPTEEPKPN
-317 VDDGKHLNDLIASL
+317 DDGNHLNDLIASL

-362 VNGQNGTPST
+362 VNGKNGTPST
-372 YSSWRDMMAKMI
+372 YSSWRDMMANMI

>member
-1 MLIHIYIMYSMDVK
+1 MTTR
-15 KIKKYKVGIDS
+15 KIKKYKVGVDS

-39 ESDFVFLSKDKAIVK
+39 ESDFVFFSKDKDIVK
-54 EAFSNDEKHMVYG
+54 EAFSSDEKHMVYG

-76 YRNDGENEYYLEFT
+76 YRYDGENEYYLEFT

-159 NDVWERIKSGELKG
+159 NDIWERIKSGELKG

-188 KKEDA
+188 KKEDE
-193 FEMNESFWSKLKSIV
+193 FEMNETFWDKLKTIV

-220 VNEPQPTEPQP
+220 EQ
-231 TVQEPKVDE
+231 
-240 PIVTEPQQTVVEEP
+240 PIVN
-254 KPTEP
+254 
-259 QPTVQ
+259 
-264 EPKVDEPQT
+264 
-273 TEPQPTVVEE
+273 EPQPTVVEE
-283 PKPTEP
+283 PKPSEP
-289 QQTVQEP
+289 TVVEEPKPTVEEP
-296 KVDDP
+296 KVEEEPKKEDP
-301 KTNEP
+301 KPTEP
-306 KVDEPKPNEPN
+306 TVKDEPKPN
-317 VDDGKHLNDLIASL
+317 DDGNHLNDLIASL

-362 VNGQNGTPST
+362 VNGKNGTPST
-372 YSSWRDMMAKMI
+372 YSSWRDMMANMI

>member
-1 MLIHIYIMYSMDVK
+1 MFIHIYIMYSMDVK

-220 VNEPQPTEPQP
+220 VNEPQ
-231 TVQEPKVDE
+231 V
-240 PIVTEPQQTVVEEP
+240 
-254 KPTEP
+254 TEP

-273 TEPQPTVVEE
+273 TEPQQTVVEE
-283 PKPTEP
+283 PKQTEPQPTVTEP

-296 KVDDP
+296 KPTEPKVDDP
-301 KTNEP
+301 KPTEP
-306 KVDEPKPNEPN
+306 K

-348 VNDLGKMPSANPIN
+348 VNDLGKMPSTNPIN

>member
-1 MLIHIYIMYSMDVK
+1 MTTR

-39 ESDFVFLSKDKAIVK
+39 ESDFVFFSKDKDIVK
-54 EAFSNDEKHMVYG
+54 EAFSSDEKHMVYG

-76 YRNDGENEYYLEFT
+76 YRYDGENEYYLEFT

-159 NDVWERIKSGELKG
+159 NDIWERIKSGELKG

-188 KKEDA
+188 KKEDE
-193 FEMNESFWSKLKSIV
+193 FEMNETFWDKLKTIV

-220 VNEPQPTEPQP
+220 EQPIVNEPQPTVE
-231 TVQEPKVDE
+231 EPKPSE
-240 PIVTEPQQTVVEEP
+240 PTAVEEP
-254 KPTEP
+254 KPTE
-259 QPTVQ
+259 
-264 EPKVDEPQT
+264 E
-273 TEPQPTVVEE
+273 PTVVEE
-283 PKPTEP
+283 PKKDDEPKAEEEPKPTEP
-289 QQTVQEP
+289 TVKE
-296 KVDDP
+296 
-301 KTNEP
+301 
-306 KVDEPKPNEPN
+306 EPKPN
-317 VDDGKHLNDLIASL
+317 DDGNHLNDLIASL

-362 VNGQNGTPST
+362 VNGKNGTPST
-372 YSSWRDMMAKMI
+372 YSSWRDMMANMI

>member
-1 MLIHIYIMYSMDVK
+1 MATR

-39 ESDFVFLSKDKAIVK
+39 ESDFVFFSKDKDIVK
-54 EAFSNDEKHMVYG
+54 EAFSSDEKHMVYG

-76 YRNDGENEYYLEFT
+76 YRYDGENEYYLEFT

-159 NDVWERIKSGELKG
+159 NDIWERIKSGELKG

-188 KKEDA
+188 KKEDE
-193 FEMNESFWSKLKSIV
+193 FEMNETFWDKLKTIV

-220 VNEPQPTEPQP
+220 EQPIVNEPQPTA
-231 TVQEPKVDE
+231 V
-240 PIVTEPQQTVVEEP
+240 
-254 KPTEP
+254 
-259 QPTVQ
+259 
-264 EPKVDEPQT
+264 

-283 PKPTEP
+283 PKPSEP
-289 QQTVQEP
+289 TVVEEPKKDEEP
-296 KVDDP
+296 KVEE
-301 KTNEP
+301 EP
-306 KVDEPKPNEPN
+306 KKEEPKKEEPKPTEEPKPN
-317 VDDGKHLNDLIASL
+317 DDGNHLNDLIASL

-362 VNGQNGTPST
+362 VNGKNGTPST
-372 YSSWRDMMAKMI
+372 YSSWRDMMANMI